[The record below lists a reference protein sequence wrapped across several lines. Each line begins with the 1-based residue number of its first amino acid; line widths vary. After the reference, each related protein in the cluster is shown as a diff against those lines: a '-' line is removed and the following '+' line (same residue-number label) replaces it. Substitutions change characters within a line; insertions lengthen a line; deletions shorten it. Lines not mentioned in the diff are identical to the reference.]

1 MTKKIYDNLE
11 LEIISFEVEDVLKE
25 PSNIVTGG
33 DDFEFPGFDDP
44 LL

>member
-1 MTKKIYDNLE
+1 MEKKMYDNLE
-11 LEIISFEVEDVLKE
+11 LEIISFEVEDVLK

-44 LL
+44 IL